1 MIRIMTAVPSVISV
15 SVLGH
20 WRLRVGFS
28 DGLTGDVDLSDV
40 RGAGPFWEPLKDPD
54 VFARAYVDKDAGT
67 VAWPG
72 NIDVDPES
80 LHEEASRNPVR
91 AKRGKRKRG
100 VIIGGAAGG
109 ATAVAIIRAL
119 GRRSSVRP

>member
-1 MIRIMTAVPSVISV
+1 MTMTAIPSVTSV
-15 SVLGH
+15 DVLDH
-20 WRLRVGFS
+20 WRLRVRFS

-40 RGAGPFWEPLKDPD
+40 RSAGPFWEPLEDPD
-54 VFARAYVDKDAGT
+54 LFARAYVDKDAGT

-91 AKRGKRKRG
+91 GGRGKRKRR
-100 VIIGGAAGG
+100 GAVSSGSV
-109 ATAVAIIRAL
+109 TALIKAL
-119 GRRSSVRP
+119 GRRSSIRR

>member
-1 MIRIMTAVPSVISV
+1 MAAVPSVTSV
-15 SVLGH
+15 DVLGH

-40 RGAGPFWEPLKDPD
+40 RGAGPFWEPLEDPD
-54 VFARAYVDKDAGT
+54 LFARAYVDRDAGT

-80 LHEEASRNPVR
+80 LHEEASRHPI
-91 AKRGKRKRG
+91 RGKRSRRKRG
-100 VIIGGAAGG
+100 LVIGGAASGF
-109 ATAVAIIRAL
+109 TAVAIIRAL
-119 GRRSSVRP
+119 NRRSSVRP